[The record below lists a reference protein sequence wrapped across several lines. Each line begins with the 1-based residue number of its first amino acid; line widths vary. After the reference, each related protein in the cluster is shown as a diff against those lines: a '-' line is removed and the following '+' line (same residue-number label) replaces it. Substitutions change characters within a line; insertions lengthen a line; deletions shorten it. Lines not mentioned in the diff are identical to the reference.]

1 MIKYLLGRAS
11 TGKFRFAVVECD
23 EEWHSIGDGRAGYI
37 IQRSYGQVRGKT
49 TLSPQII
56 VDRTKQK
63 RNWQEQYTLQFNSEV
78 KKYLDKGYK
87 EIDKHPNE
95 YTDDELLSIFG
106 DVKTNQYG
114 VIKPQLAKQADK
126 VTNPKIFNKEWLIS
140 RKLDGV
146 KALFYWDGKEVHTAS
161 RGGEHYDYSTTHLRT
176 NPSLVAFFKD
186 NPTVILDGELFV
198 RGKTLQQISGAARM
212 EKNAY
217 DCDWLQYWIYDCYD
231 SSNIDMPAKDRYTD
245 ILINKLNKINGIFV
259 YMGVDDDEIS
269 DSIRILYHEYVTGWD
284 NMKALHDK
292 WVAEGF
298 EGAVI
303 TDPSKPYKVGSRC
316 NNLIKIKQYKS
327 EDFTVVGYK
336 LGLRGSEDMTFT
348 CELEDG
354 RTFEAMPVGNREIK
368 AEYVE
373 NFETKY
379 KGHKAECTFFNYSDD
394 GIPTQPKL
402 RIFRFDLE

>member
-1 MIKYLLGRAS
+1 MIKYLLGKAS

-23 EEWHSIGDGRAGYI
+23 EEWHEPEHGYV
-37 IQRSYGQVRGKT
+37 IQRSYGQVGGKT
-49 TLSPQII
+49 TLSPKII

-63 RNWQEQYTLQFNSEV
+63 RTWKEQYTLQFNSET
-78 KKYLDKGYK
+78 KKFLDKGYV
-87 EIDKHPNE
+87 EVEKHPKE
-95 YTDDELLSIFG
+95 YTLDELQSIFG
-106 DVKTNQYG
+106 EVKTNQYG

-126 VTNPKIFNKEWLIS
+126 VTNPKIFEKKWLIS

-146 KALFYWDGKEVHTAS
+146 KALFYYKDEVIHTAS
-161 RGGEHYDYSTTHLRT
+161 RGGEDYDAATTHLRED
-176 NPSLVAFFKD
+176 LKLLKFFEAH
-186 NPTVILDGELFV
+186 PTVILDGELFV

-217 DCDWLQYWIYDCYD
+217 DCDWLQYWVYDCYD
-231 SSNIDMPAKDRYTD
+231 SSNVDMIASDRYKFLMLELCDNCD
-245 ILINKLNKINGIFV
+245 IPMYLTIE
-259 YMGVDDDEIS
+259 DDEHNVP
-269 DSIRILYHEYVTGWD
+269 IRLLLHEYVEGWD
-284 NMKALHDK
+284 NMKKLHDK

-348 CELEDG
+348 CALEDG
-354 RTFEAMPVGNREIK
+354 RTFEAMPVGDRATK
-368 AEYVE
+368 AEYVKSFD
-373 NFETKY
+373 NKY
-379 KGHKAECTFFNYSDD
+379 RGHKAECTFFNYSDD

-402 RIFRFDLE
+402 RIFRFDLED

>member
-1 MIKYLLGRAS
+1 MIKYLLGKAS

-23 EEWHSIGDGRAGYI
+23 EEWHEPEHGYV
-37 IQRSYGQVRGKT
+37 IQRSYGQVGGKT
-49 TLSPQII
+49 TLSPKII

-63 RNWQEQYTLQFNSEV
+63 RTWKEQYTLQFNSET
-78 KKYLDKGYK
+78 KKFLDKGYV
-87 EIDKHPNE
+87 EVEKHPEE
-95 YTDDELLSIFG
+95 YTLDELQSIFG
-106 DVKTNQYG
+106 EVKTNQYG

-126 VTNPKIFNKEWLIS
+126 VTNPKIFEKKWLIS

-146 KALFYWDGKEVHTAS
+146 KALFYYKDGVIHTAS
-161 RGGEHYDYSTTHLRT
+161 RGGEDYDAATTHLRED
-176 NPSLVAFFKD
+176 PKLLKFFETH
-186 NPTVILDGELFV
+186 PTVILDGELFV

-212 EKNAY
+212 EKNAV
-217 DCDWLQYWIYDCYD
+217 DCDWLEYWVYDCYD
-231 SSNIDMPAKDRYTD
+231 TDNPDIVASVRYRFLTLELCEYCD
-245 ILINKLNKINGIFV
+245 IPMYLSIE
-259 YMGVDDDEIS
+259 DDEHNVP
-269 DSIRILYHEYVTGWD
+269 IRLLLHEYVEGWD
-284 NMKALHDK
+284 NMKKLHDK

-348 CELEDG
+348 CALGDG
-354 RTFEAMPVGNREIK
+354 RTFEAMPVGDRATK
-368 AEYVE
+368 AEYVK
-373 NFETKY
+373 NFDNKY
-379 KGHKAECTFFNYSDD
+379 RGHKAECTFFNYSDD

-402 RIFRFDLE
+402 RIFRFDLED

>member
-1 MIKYLLGRAS
+1 MIKYLLGKSS
-11 TGKFRFAVVECD
+11 TGKFRFAVVECSEKWND
-23 EEWHSIGDGRAGYI
+23 DLGGYV
-37 IQRSYGQVRGKT
+37 IQRSYGQVKGKT
-49 TLSPQII
+49 TLSPAI
-56 VDRTKQK
+56 VVNKTKQK
-63 RNWQEQYTLQFNSEV
+63 RNWVEQYTLQFNSEV
-78 KKYLDKGYK
+78 KKFLDKGYK
-87 EIDKHPNE
+87 EVEKHPND
-95 YTDDELLSIFG
+95 YTEDELNEIFG

-126 VTNPKIFNKEWLIS
+126 VTNPKIFDKEWLIS

-146 KALFYWDGKEVHTAS
+146 KALFYYKEGVIHTAS
-161 RGGEHYDYSTTHLRT
+161 RGGEDYDVATTHLRED
-176 NPSLVAFFKD
+176 PKLLKFFEIH
-186 NPTVILDGELFV
+186 PTVILDGELFV

-217 DCDWLQYWIYDCYD
+217 DCDWLQYWVYDCYD
-231 SSNIDMPAKDRYTD
+231 SSNVDMIASDRYKFLMLELCDNCD
-245 ILINKLNKINGIFV
+245 IPMYLTIE
-259 YMGVDDDEIS
+259 DDEHNVP
-269 DSIRILYHEYVTGWD
+269 IRLLSHEYVSGWD
-284 NMKALHDK
+284 NMKKLHDK

-303 TDPSKPYKVGSRC
+303 TDPSKSYKVGSRC

-354 RTFEAMPVGNREIK
+354 RTFEAMPVGDRATK
-368 AEYVE
+368 AEYVK
-373 NFETKY
+373 NFDNKY
-379 KGHKAECTFFNYSDD
+379 RGHKAECTFFNYSDD

-402 RIFRFDLE
+402 RIFRFDLED

>member
-1 MIKYLLGRAS
+1 MIKYLLGKAS
-11 TGKFRFAVVECD
+11 TNKMRYAVIECD
-23 EEWHSIGDGRAGYI
+23 EKWHEPEHGYI
-37 IQRSYGQVRGKT
+37 IQRSYGQVQGKN
-49 TLSPQII
+49 TLSPAIV

-63 RNWQEQYTLQFNSEV
+63 RNWKEQYTLQFNSEV
-78 KKYLDKGYK
+78 KKFLDKGYI
-87 EIDKHPNE
+87 EVEKHPNE
-95 YTDDELLSIFG
+95 YSLEELEAIFG

-126 VTNPKIFNKEWLIS
+126 VTNTKIFDKEWLIS

-146 KALFYWDGKEVHTAS
+146 KALFYYKDGEIHTAS
-161 RGGEHYDYSTTHLRT
+161 RGGEDYDVATTHLRED
-176 NPSLVAFFKD
+176 PKLLKFFETH
-186 NPTVILDGELFV
+186 PTVILDGELFV

-231 SSNIDMPAKDRYTD
+231 TDYPDIVASVRYRFLIEICEYYD
-245 ILINKLNKINGIFV
+245 IPMYLSIK
-259 YMGVDDDEIS
+259 DDEHNVP
-269 DSIRILYHEYVTGWD
+269 IRLLLHEYVEGWD
-284 NMKALHDK
+284 NMKKLHDK

-303 TDPSKPYKVGSRC
+303 TDPSKPYKPGARC
-316 NNLIKIKQYKS
+316 NNLIKIKEYKS
-327 EDFTVVGYK
+327 EDFKVIGYK

-354 RTFEAMPVGNREIK
+354 RTFEAMPCGDRATKE
-368 AEYVE
+368 EYVE
-373 NFETKY
+373 NFENKY
-379 KGHKAECTFFNYSDD
+379 KGHKAECTYFNYSDE
-394 GIPTQPKL
+394 GIPMQPKL

>member
-1 MIKYLLGRAS
+1 MIKYLLGKAS

-23 EEWHSIGDGRAGYI
+23 EEWHEPEHGYV
-37 IQRSYGQVRGKT
+37 IQRSYGQVGGKT
-49 TLSPQII
+49 TLSPKII

-63 RNWQEQYTLQFNSEV
+63 RNWKEQYTLQFNSEV
-78 KKYLDKGYK
+78 KKFLDKGYV
-87 EIDKHPNE
+87 EVEKHPKE
-95 YTDDELLSIFG
+95 YTLDELQSIFG
-106 DVKTNQYG
+106 EVKTNQYG

-126 VTNPKIFNKEWLIS
+126 VTNPKIFDKEWLIS

-146 KALFYWDGKEVHTAS
+146 KALFYYKDGEIHTAS
-161 RGGEHYDYSTTHLRT
+161 RGGEDYDVATTHLRED
-176 NPSLVAFFKD
+176 PKLLKFFEAH
-186 NPTVILDGELFV
+186 PTVILDGELFV

-217 DCDWLQYWIYDCYD
+217 DCDWLQYWVYDCYD
-231 SSNIDMPAKDRYTD
+231 TANPDIVASVRYRFLTLELCEYCD
-245 ILINKLNKINGIFV
+245 IPMYLSIK
-259 YMGVDDDEIS
+259 DDEHNVP
-269 DSIRILYHEYVTGWD
+269 IRLLLHEYVEGWD
-284 NMKALHDK
+284 NMKKLHDK

-348 CELEDG
+348 CALEDG
-354 RTFEAMPVGNREIK
+354 RTFEAMPVGDRATK

-373 NFETKY
+373 NFDNKY
-379 KGHKAECTFFNYSDD
+379 RGHKAECTFFNYSDD

-402 RIFRFDLE
+402 RIFRFDLED

>member
-1 MIKYLLGRAS
+1 MIKYLLGKAS

-23 EEWHSIGDGRAGYI
+23 EEWHEPEHGYV
-37 IQRSYGQVRGKT
+37 IQRSYGQVGGKT
-49 TLSPQII
+49 TLSPKII

-63 RNWQEQYTLQFNSEV
+63 RTWKEQYALQFNSET
-78 KKYLDKGYK
+78 KKFLDKGYV
-87 EIDKHPNE
+87 EVEKHPKE
-95 YTDDELLSIFG
+95 YTLDELQSIFG

-126 VTNPKIFNKEWLIS
+126 VTNPKIFDKEWLIS

-146 KALFYWDGKEVHTAS
+146 KALFYYKDGEIHTAS
-161 RGGEHYDYSTTHLRT
+161 RGGEDYDVATTHLRED
-176 NPSLVAFFKD
+176 PKLLKFFEIH
-186 NPTVILDGELFV
+186 PTVILDGELFV

-217 DCDWLQYWIYDCYD
+217 DCDWLQYWVYDCYD
-231 SSNIDMPAKDRYTD
+231 TANPDIVASVRYRFLTLELCEYCD
-245 ILINKLNKINGIFV
+245 IPMYLSIK
-259 YMGVDDDEIS
+259 DDEHNVP
-269 DSIRILYHEYVTGWD
+269 IRLLLHEYVEGWD
-284 NMKALHDK
+284 NMKKLHDK

-303 TDPSKPYKVGSRC
+303 TDPSKSYKVGSRC

-348 CELEDG
+348 CALEDG
-354 RTFEAMPVGNREIK
+354 RTFEAMPVGDRATK
-368 AEYVE
+368 AEYVKSFD
-373 NFETKY
+373 NKY
-379 KGHKAECTFFNYSDD
+379 RGHKAECTFFNYSDD

-402 RIFRFDLE
+402 RIFRFDLED

>member
-1 MIKYLLGRAS
+1 MIKYLLGKS
-11 TGKFRFAVVECD
+11 SNGKFRYAVVECD
-23 EEWHSIGDGRAGYI
+23 EEWHEPEHGYI
-37 IQRSYGQVRGKT
+37 IQRSYGQVQGKN
-49 TLSPQII
+49 TLSPAII
-56 VDRTKQK
+56 VDKTKQK
-63 RNWQEQYTLQFNSEV
+63 RNWKEQYTLQFNSEV
-78 KKYLDKGYK
+78 KKFLDKGYV
-87 EIDKHPNE
+87 EVEKHPNE
-95 YTDDELLSIFG
+95 YTLDELQSIFG

-126 VTNPKIFNKEWLIS
+126 VTNPKIFEKKWLIS

-146 KALFYWDGKEVHTAS
+146 KALFYYKDGEIHTAS
-161 RGGEHYDYSTTHLRT
+161 RGGEDYDPATTHLRED
-176 NPSLVAFFKD
+176 PKLLKFFETH
-186 NPTVILDGELFV
+186 PTVILDGELFV

-212 EKNAY
+212 EKNAV
-217 DCDWLQYWIYDCYD
+217 DCDWLEYWIYDCYD
-231 SSNIDMPAKDRYTD
+231 TYVPDIVASVRYRFLVEICEYYD
-245 ILINKLNKINGIFV
+245 IPMYLSIK
-259 YMGVDDDEIS
+259 DDEHNVP
-269 DSIRILYHEYVTGWD
+269 IRLLLHEYVEGWD
-284 NMKALHDK
+284 NMKKLHDK

-348 CELEDG
+348 CALGDG
-354 RTFEAMPVGNREIK
+354 RTFEAMPCGDRATK

-373 NFETKY
+373 NFDTKY
-379 KGHKAECTFFNYSDD
+379 IGHKAECTFFNYSDD

-402 RIFRFDLE
+402 RIFRFDLED

>member
-23 EEWHSIGDGRAGYI
+23 EEWHSDCEPAGYI

-146 KALFYWDGKEVHTAS
+146 KALFYWDGKEIHTSS
-161 RGGEHYDYSTTHLRT
+161 RGGEHYDYSTVHLRT
-176 NPSLVAFFKD
+176 NPALLAFFKE

-198 RGKTLQQISGAARM
+198 RGKTLQQLSGATRM

-217 DCDWLQYWIYDCYD
+217 DCDWLQYWVYDCYNSTD
-231 SSNIDMPAKDRYTD
+231 IDMIASERYKFLEDKFAEAHNFPIYRSSKD
-245 ILINKLNKINGIFV
+245 
-259 YMGVDDDEIS
+259 ES
-269 DSIRILYHEYVTGWD
+269 EAPIRLLGHEYVSGWD
-284 NMKALHDK
+284 NMKKLHDE
-292 WVAEGF
+292 WVSVGF

-327 EDFTVVGYK
+327 EDFKVIGYK

-368 AEYVE
+368 AEYVK